1 MSVFSKP
8 CLKWNIS
15 KFIHVDAVA
24 EYAIALLL
32 ATSRRIPEGLEAA
45 TNGEWSTWKIM
56 WMCGPSTLINQF

>member
-1 MSVFSKP
+1 MKMKLNENCFG
-8 CLKWNIS
+8 CILT
-15 KFIHVDAVA
+15 HA

-56 WMCGPSTLINQF
+56 WMCGPSKVT

>member
-1 MSVFSKP
+1 MKLNENCFG
-8 CLKWNIS
+8 CILT
-15 KFIHVDAVA
+15 HA

-56 WMCGPSTLINQF
+56 WMCGPSKVT